1 MKKLLFTLMVL
12 TSATTFA
19 ERVYY
24 IKLKFT
30 QSSFTLNLV
39 QHWKDSANAFSI
51 TIPTTKKFYDSVKV
65 NQELSSKFKTASFL
79 INGRIG
85 NRKIIVEDKFFKDE
99 SPIPPTGGRRV
110 CRKKVRDED

>member
-1 MKKLLFTLMVL
+1 MKKLLFTLMIL

-30 QSSFTLNLV
+30 QSSFTLSLA
-39 QHWKDSANAFSI
+39 QHLKDAANAFSI

-99 SPIPPTGGRRV
+99 
-110 CRKKVRDED
+110 K

>member
-39 QHWKDSANAFSI
+39 QHLKDSANSFSI
-51 TIPTTKKFYDSVKV
+51 TIPTTKKFYESVKKG
-65 NQELSSKFKTASFL
+65 QTLSSIFKTASFL

-99 SPIPPTGGRRV
+99 
-110 CRKKVRDED
+110 D